1 MKNNKCTPFRYL
13 LSACLSLLCCIAQ
26 SQPPTHTGKFSPVID
41 ENVNGFW
48 EYLPRNYEVDV
59 TTKYPLLVFF
69 HGAGEQ
75 GSDQSATTLNKVLR
89 AGPPRLINSGDFPDS
104 FFVAG
109 QWHKFIVISPQI
121 KNGIIGATSTIQP
134 STVDAVIQYALSTYR
149 IDQTRIYL
157 CGLSMGGGAAW
168 DYAGSSLTAASKLA
182 ALAVATGAADLT
194 TQQANNIAE
203 ADLPILTTHNMDD
216 NVIAVT
222 RTQANVAA
230 IQSYSPAIN
239 PAPTSVY
246 WDLGG
251 HNVWRRTYEDIL
263 PGTTPNGNLR
273 DTLGINVYEWFLE
286 HFRAAV
292 VLPVSW
298 QSFTVRAQN
307 AKVHLQWIVSN
318 QVNAKEYVV
327 EKSSNGVQWMAI
339 TTIAAQSGVNNYSFL
354 DAATTPGTTF
364 YRIKQSDYNGRS
376 SYSSIKAFTPGG
388 IIRTLIYPNPFKSFI
403 KIDADIPAAGVIIRI
418 IDHSGKTVAINKQI
432 VHNREIVINGLQALP
447 AATYYLIIEDS
458 QGKLITKTQLL
469 KVP

>member
-1 MKNNKCTPFRYL
+1 MENNVCTPFRSL
-13 LSACLSLLCCIAQ
+13 LSVGLLLMCCIAQ
-26 SQPPTHTGKFSPVID
+26 SQPPTHTGKFSPAID

-48 EYLPRNYEVDV
+48 EYLPRNYETDV

-75 GSDQSATTLNKVLR
+75 GSDHSASTLNRILR
-89 AGPPRLINSGDFPDS
+89 AGPPRLINSGNFPDS
-104 FFVAG
+104 FFVGG

-121 KNGIIGATSTIQP
+121 KSGIIGATSTVQP
-134 STVDAVIQYALSTYR
+134 STVEAVIQYALSAYR

-157 CGLSMGGGAAW
+157 CGLSMGGGAVW
-168 DYAGSSLTAASKLA
+168 DYAGSSIAAASKLA
-182 ALAVATGAADLT
+182 ALVVATGAADLT

-203 ADLPILTTHNMDD
+203 ADLPVLTTHNRDD
-216 NVIAVT
+216 NVINVW
-222 RTQANVAA
+222 RTIANVGA

-273 DTLGINVYEWFLE
+273 DTLGRNVYEWFLE
-286 HFRAAV
+286 HFRPAV
-292 VLPVSW
+292 VLPVNW

-307 AKVHLQWIVSN
+307 GKANLQWIVSN

-327 EKSSNGVQWMAI
+327 EKSSNGVQWMPI

-354 DAATTPGTTF
+354 DASATSGTTF

-376 SYSSIKAFTPGG
+376 SYSSIKTFTPDGV
-388 IIRTLIYPNPFKSFI
+388 IKTLVYPNPFKSFI
-403 KIDADIPAAGVIIRI
+403 KIDADIPAAGATVRI
-418 IDHSGKTVAINKQI
+418 IDNSGKTIAISKQPAGT
-432 VHNREIVINGLQALP
+432 REIILNGLGYLP
-447 AATYYLIIEDS
+447 AATYYLTIEDN
-458 QGKLITKTQLL
+458 QGKLLNKTQLL
-469 KVP
+469 KAP